1 MRSIFDRTL
10 FVLGRAAAVSAPAGV
25 IIWILANTEVN
36 DVTLLSHFSGFLDPF
51 AKIMGLDGIIL
62 MAFIL
67 GFPASET
74 VIPIMLMAY
83 MSQGMLIE
91 YESLAELKNMLVS
104 NGWTIS
110 TALCTMIFTMF
121 HWPCSTTVLT
131 IKKESKSFL
140 VTALS
145 VLIPTVTGIVLC
157 IAVNAA
163 FRIFL

>member
-1 MRSIFDRTL
+1 
-10 FVLGRAAAVSAPAGV
+10 
-25 IIWILANTEVN
+25 
-36 DVTLLSHFSGFLDPF
+36 
-51 AKIMGLDGIIL
+51 MGLDGIIL